1 MISNQV
7 PDIAE
12 AYTLLRK
19 HMSRITDGS
28 DVASSHCKHDVYQL
42 KCWLDE
48 QYRSLPR
55 VAGEETWEQK
65 RLINRLRQP

>member
-1 MISNQV
+1 MTPTQV
-7 PDIAE
+7 TDIAE
-12 AYTLLRK
+12 VYNLLRK
-19 HMSRITDGS
+19 HMTQIADGS
-28 DVASSHCKHDVYQL
+28 DVASSHCKYDVYQL